1 MKDILQTEL
10 IMLFLIMCFFR
21 KLYLPEKKKERKA
34 GGEQIC
40 FNKTHVKSCPDGGWV
55 TAVAGHA
62 SDKDFLL
69 GHLDFS

>member
-1 MKDILQTEL
+1 MKDILQPEL
-10 IMLFLIMCFFR
+10 IMLFLIMCFLE
-21 KLYLPEKKKERKA
+21 KYTCQKKKERKA

-40 FNKTHVKSCPDGGWV
+40 FNKTHIKSCPDGGWV
-55 TAVAGHA
+55 TAVAGLA